1 MDKLKQSMEK
11 MTEHVADSTK
21 KIINRLSLL
30 AEKSEVFKICS
41 IIIKWNNFD
50 S

>member
-1 MDKLKQSMEK
+1 MDKLKQSMKK
-11 MTEHVADSTK
+11 MTEHVAI

-41 IIIKWNNFD
+41 IIIK
-50 S
+50 

>member
-41 IIIKWNNFD
+41 IVIK
-50 S
+50 